1 MALADTGVPLLAA
14 AWPNMPNTSL
24 AVVGQHIHL
33 PVAMPMVATGMTTK
47 VALVHIDRST
57 KMALVHTGRSGVR
70 NLSIAAHGSTHAL
83 IRAWASTLTS
93 ELLLLLVL
101 LLMML
106 LLLLLL
112 LLLILLLTSKD
123 TWHMLLHLHLLV

>member
-1 MALADTGVPLLAA
+1 MALADIGVPLLAA

-57 KMALVHTGRSGVR
+57 QMALVHTGRSGVR
-70 NLSIAAHGSTHAL
+70 NLSIAAHRATHVL
-83 IRAWASTLTS
+83 IRAWAPTLTS
-93 ELLLLLVL
+93 ELLLLVLL

-123 TWHMLLHLHLLV
+123 TWHMLLHLHLLI

>member
-1 MALADTGVPLLAA
+1 
-14 AWPNMPNTSL
+14 MPSTSL
-24 AVVGQHIHL
+24 AVVGQYVHL
-33 PVAMPMVATGMTTK
+33 PVAMTMVATGMTTK

-57 KMALVHTGRSGVR
+57 QMALVHTGRSGVR
-70 NLSIAAHGSTHAL
+70 NLSIAAHRSTYVL
-83 IRAWASTLTS
+83 IRTWASTLTS
-93 ELLLLLVL
+93 ELLLLVLL

>member
-1 MALADTGVPLLAA
+1 MALADIGVPLLVAA
-14 AWPNMPNTSL
+14 RPNMSTTSL
-24 AVVGQHIHL
+24 TVVGQYIHL
-33 PVAMPMVATGMTTK
+33 SVAMPMVATGMTTK

-123 TWHMLLHLHLLV
+123 TWHMLLHLHLLI

>member
-14 AWPNMPNTSL
+14 AWPNMPTTSL

-57 KMALVHTGRSGVR
+57 KMALVHTGVR

-112 LLLILLLTSKD
+112 LLLLILLLTSKD
-123 TWHMLLHLHLLV
+123 TWHMLLHLHLLI